1 MLSSATHQL
10 LGQLSAEGT
19 ALRAQL
25 TSGAGGGD
33 VVGAGGSAGGAAA
46 VEAGG
51 DTPVVLSSPVA
62 NANIRVPGKGVLKKA
77 RALPAGE
84 TEAGS
89 SGPKGEV
96 GGVETGKGPARRVAF
111 VGVDL
116 EEEAIA
122 AGSEWAQR
130 SGSHVMQSGVTA
142 DDAVSL

>member
-25 TSGAGGGD
+25 TSGAGGGE

-111 VGVDL
+111 L
-116 EEEAIA
+116 ETVRQKKSRA
-122 AGSEWAQR
+122 ASSEGAQR

-142 DDAVSL
+142 DDAGSL